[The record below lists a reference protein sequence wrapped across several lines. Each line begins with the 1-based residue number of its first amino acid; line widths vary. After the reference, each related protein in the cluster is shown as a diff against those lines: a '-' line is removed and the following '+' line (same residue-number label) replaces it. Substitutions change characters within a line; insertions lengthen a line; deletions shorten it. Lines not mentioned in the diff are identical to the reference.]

1 MKKNIRHQFICGDI
15 HNRWDILKIEIE
27 EYNIR
32 NADIIHVGDC
42 GFGFYPRRLMHE
54 HLTKQNTYLQERG
67 IVLYN
72 VRGNHD
78 NPNWFL
84 SPAKMLA
91 FFRAEDKAQPTWKT
105 EDLHYIYEY
114 LAPQEY
120 VDIITSYTNL
130 KFVQDYTVLELGGH
144 KILCIGGAISID
156 RMMLPEGGR
165 YFKNEALVYKPAVL
179 KKLRDI
185 DIVVTHTTPAF
196 IPPLK
201 QESSDLVMQFTKHD
215 TKLLPELKEE
225 RAIMSKIYEDIT
237 KNNNITLWAYGH
249 MHKPTNT
256 QYFDTKFVCIAPNKL
271 LKINYSSLIS
281 KNL

>member
-1 MKKNIRHQFICGDI
+1 MRDLYILGDN
-15 HNRWDILKIEIE
+15 HNRWDMLQTELESK
-27 EYNIR
+27 NISD
-32 NADIIHVGDC
+32 ADIIHVGDC

-54 HLTKQNTYLQERG
+54 HLTKQNNYLQERG

-84 SPAKMLA
+84 PSAKVLA
-91 FFRAEDKAQPTWKT
+91 FFRAEDKAQPTWKK
-105 EDLHYIYEY
+105 EDLHYIYKY

-120 VDIITSYTNL
+120 VDIITSYTSL

-144 KILCIGGAISID
+144 RILCIGGAISID
-156 RMMLPEGGR
+156 RMMLQEGVK
-165 YFKNEALVYKPAVL
+165 YFKNEVLVYKPAKL

-201 QESSDLVMQFTKHD
+201 QESSDLVLQFSKHD
-215 TKLLPELKEE
+215 TKLLPELKLE
-225 RAIMSKIYEDIT
+225 RSIMSQIYEDIT
-237 KNNNITLWAYGH
+237 KNNSITLWAYGH
-249 MHKPTNT
+249 FHSPQNIRYGGITGT
-256 QYFDTKFVCIAPNKL
+256 QFLCVSPNKTY
-271 LKINYSSLIS
+271 KVV
-281 KNL
+281 